1 MEGVKTIVDAG
12 QILVLGTACERYGEC
27 QIGLEGNG
35 GIAAATA
42 ASSTLSSCRQ
52 KRPAE
57 HVLPAPKGG
66 AVALADGH
74 ADDARG
80 EAAGAPLEAA
90 GVRGE
95 VEGGGYCG
103 HEGEAADEGVEVGGL
118 LLGGCSCAC
127 SRGFILRACDC
138 AAAAA
143 AAACAR
149 ACVGSGA
156 AAAAPFARCCSTRR
170 WQLQHVTTTTTT
182 TTTILPVSLEVA
194 TATAAALVLVL
205 VSLLSLS
212 TLLLLST
219 SATANASTAVPTRAR
234 SCSALV
240 EHHHLDV
247 ECCCSCCFQGIVRL
261 VKVVQQIL
269 VLWRHG

>member
-1 MEGVKTIVDAG
+1 MPRHPAHHRRRR
-12 QILVLGTACERYGEC
+12 LHPR
-27 QIGLEGNG
+27 
-35 GIAAATA
+35 
-42 ASSTLSSCRQ
+42 SSCRQ

-66 AVALADGH
+66 LDGGVALADGH

-80 EAAGAPLEAA
+80 EAAGAPLETA

-95 VEGGGYCG
+95 VEGGGYCA

-118 LLGGCSCAC
+118 LGTCSCSC
-127 SRGFILRACDC
+127 SRGFILLACACAC
-138 AAAAA
+138 AAAA
-143 AAACAR
+143 C

-156 AAAAPFARCCSTRR
+156 AAAAPFASCCSTRR
-170 WQLQHVTTTTTT
+170 WQQHVT

-194 TATAAALVLVL
+194 TATALVFVL

-219 SATANASTAVPTRAR
+219 LATATTAVPSTRTR
-234 SCSALV
+234 SALV

-247 ECCCSCCFQGIVRL
+247 E
-261 VKVVQQIL
+261 
-269 VLWRHG
+269 